1 MNGDFVN
8 NVKKIVAVLG
18 AGLLL
23 FVTGCSST
31 NSAVTIGK
39 TVIPI
44 STVQG
49 TVGEIIEERIKVET
63 TGLTLAVDEELNVNA
78 VRFHIISVLFDELA
92 ARINIEI
99 TGAEIA
105 ARRADII
112 KQIGGED
119 RLAFSLVGAQI
130 APSDFERY
138 IRTVLLAE
146 KLGEALIANGDTSTD
161 GSGIQN
167 LIIGMAKEL
176 KVEINPRYGVWD
188 YESGN
193 IAPIADNATVKK

>member
-1 MNGDFVN
+1 MK
-8 NVKKIVAVLG
+8 NVKRLVAVLG
-18 AGLLL
+18 AASLLL
-23 FVTGCSST
+23 VTGCSST
-31 NSAVTIGK
+31 NSAATIGD
-39 TVIPI
+39 TVVPI
-44 STVQG
+44 STLQG
-49 TVGEIIEERIKVET
+49 TVNEIVEERNKVET
-63 TGLTLAVDEELNVNA
+63 EGLTLAIGEELNVNA

-99 TGAEIA
+99 TGAEIG

-112 KQIGGED
+112 TQIGGED

-188 YESGN
+188 YASGN

>member
-1 MNGDFVN
+1 VNGDFVN

-31 NSAVTIGK
+31 SSAVTIGK

>member
-1 MNGDFVN
+1 VNGDFVN
-8 NVKKIVAVLG
+8 KVKKIVAVFG

-49 TVGEIIEERIKVET
+49 TVSEITKERTKVET
-63 TGLTLAVDEELNVNA
+63 EGLTLATGEELNVNS
-78 VRFHIISVLFDELA
+78 VRFHIISVLFDQIAE
-92 ARINIEI
+92 RIKIKV

-105 ARRADII
+105 TRRADII
-112 KQIGGED
+112 SQIGGEE

-130 APSDFERY
+130 APKDFERY
-138 IRTVLLAE
+138 IRTVVLAE
-146 KLGEALIANGDTSTD
+146 KLGEALKANGDTSTD
-161 GSGIQN
+161 GSGIQK
-167 LIIGMAKEL
+167 LIVGMAKEQ

-188 YESGN
+188 YASGN

>member
-44 STVQG
+44 ATVQG
-49 TVGEIIEERIKVET
+49 TVGEIVEERIKVET

-176 KVEINPRYGVWD
+176 KVDINPRYGVWD

>member
-8 NVKKIVAVLG
+8 NVKKLVAVLG
-18 AGLLL
+18 AASLLL
-23 FVTGCSST
+23 VTGCSST
-31 NSAVTIGK
+31 NSAATIGD
-39 TVIPI
+39 TVVPI
-44 STVQG
+44 STLQG
-49 TVGEIIEERIKVET
+49 TVNEIVEERNKVET
-63 TGLTLAVDEELNVNA
+63 EGLSLAIGEELNVNA

-92 ARINIEI
+92 ARINIKI
-99 TGAEIA
+99 TGAEIG

-112 KQIGGED
+112 TQIGGED

-188 YESGN
+188 YASGN
-193 IAPIADNATVKK
+193 IAPIADNVTVKK

>member
-1 MNGDFVN
+1 VN
-8 NVKKIVAVLG
+8 NVKKLVAVLG

-23 FVTGCSST
+23 LVTGCSST
-31 NSAVTIGK
+31 NSAATIGD

-44 STVQG
+44 STLQG
-49 TVGEIIEERIKVET
+49 TVNEIVEERNKVET
-63 TGLTLAVDEELNVNA
+63 EGLTLAIGEELNVNA
-78 VRFHIISVLFDELA
+78 IRFHIISVLFDELA
-92 ARINIEI
+92 ERLNIKI
-99 TGAEIA
+99 TGAEIG

-112 KQIGGED
+112 SQIGGED

-161 GSGIQN
+161 GSGIQK
-167 LIIGMAKEL
+167 LVIGMAKEQ
-176 KVEINPRYGVWD
+176 KVEINPRYGLWD

>member
-1 MNGDFVN
+1 VNGDFVN
-8 NVKKIVAVLG
+8 NVKKIVAVFG

-49 TVGEIIEERIKVET
+49 TVSEIVKERSKVET
-63 TGLTLAVDEELNVNA
+63 TGLTLAVDEELNVNS
-78 VRFHIISVLFDELA
+78 VRFHIVSVLFDKIAE
-92 ARINIEI
+92 RIKIKV
-99 TGAEIA
+99 TDAEIA
-105 ARRADII
+105 TRRADII
-112 KQIGGED
+112 SQIGGED

-138 IRTVLLAE
+138 IRTVVLAE
-146 KLGEALIANGDTSTD
+146 KLGEALVANGDTSTD
-161 GSGIQN
+161 GSGIQK
-167 LIIGMAKEL
+167 LIIGMAKEQ

-188 YESGN
+188 YASGN
-193 IAPIADNATVKK
+193 IAPIADNTTVKK

>member
-1 MNGDFVN
+1 MK

-23 FVTGCSST
+23 FVTGCSSS
-31 NSAVTIGK
+31 NSAATVGK
-39 TVIPI
+39 TEIPL

-49 TVGEIIEERIKVET
+49 TVSEIVKERNKVET
-63 TGLTLAVDEELNVNA
+63 TGLTLATGEELNVNA
-78 VRFHIISVLFDELA
+78 VRFHIISVLFDEIA
-92 ARINIEI
+92 ERIKVKV
-99 TGAEIA
+99 TGADIA
-105 ARRADII
+105 TRRADII
-112 KQIGGED
+112 SQIGGED

-130 APSDFERY
+130 APRDFERY
-138 IRTVLLAE
+138 IRTVILAE

-161 GSGIQN
+161 GSGIQK
-167 LIIGMAKEL
+167 LIIGMAKEQ

-193 IAPIADNATVKK
+193 VGPIADNATVKK

>member
-49 TVGEIIEERIKVET
+49 TVGEIVEERIKVET

>member
-1 MNGDFVN
+1 MN

-23 FVTGCSST
+23 FVTGCSSS
-31 NSAVTIGK
+31 NSAATVGK
-39 TVIPI
+39 TEIPL

-49 TVGEIIEERIKVET
+49 TVSEIIKERNKVET
-63 TGLTLAVDEELNVNA
+63 TGLTLATGQELNVNS
-78 VRFHIISVLFDELA
+78 VRFHVISVLFDDIAE
-92 ARINIEI
+92 RIKIKI
-99 TGAEIA
+99 TDAQIA

-112 KQIGGED
+112 LQIGGED

-130 APSDFERY
+130 APKDFERY

-146 KLGEALIANGDTSTD
+146 KLGEALVAQGDTSTD
-161 GSGIQN
+161 GSGIQK
-167 LIIGMAKEL
+167 LIVGMAKEE

-188 YESGN
+188 YASGN
-193 IAPIADNATVKK
+193 IAPIEDNATVKK

>member
-1 MNGDFVN
+1 MN
-8 NVKKIVAVLG
+8 NVKKLVAVLG
-18 AGLLL
+18 AASLLL
-23 FVTGCSST
+23 VTGCSST
-31 NSAVTIGK
+31 NSAATIGD
-39 TVIPI
+39 TVVPI
-44 STVQG
+44 STLQG
-49 TVGEIIEERIKVET
+49 TVNEIVEERNKVET
-63 TGLTLAVDEELNVNA
+63 EGLSLAIGEELNVNA

-92 ARINIEI
+92 ARINIKI
-99 TGAEIA
+99 TGAEIG

-112 KQIGGED
+112 TQIGGED

-188 YESGN
+188 YASGN

>member
-8 NVKKIVAVLG
+8 NVKKIVAVFG

-31 NSAVTIGK
+31 NSAATIGK

-49 TVGEIIEERIKVET
+49 SVSEIIKERNKVET
-63 TGLTLAVDEELNVNA
+63 EGLNLATGAELNVDA
-78 VRFHIISVLFDELA
+78 VRFHIISVLFDDIAE
-92 ARINIEI
+92 RIKVKI
-99 TGAEIA
+99 TDSEIA
-105 ARRADII
+105 TRRADII
-112 KQIGGED
+112 SQIGGED

-130 APSDFERY
+130 APKDFERY

-146 KLGEALIANGDTSTD
+146 KLGEALKANGDTSTD
-161 GSGIQN
+161 GSGIQK
-167 LIIGMAKEL
+167 LIVGMAQEQ

-188 YESGN
+188 YASGN

>member
-1 MNGDFVN
+1 MNS
-8 NVKKIVAVLG
+8 VKKIVAVLG

-49 TVGEIIEERIKVET
+49 TVGEIVEERSKVET

-92 ARINIEI
+92 ARINIKI
-99 TGAEIA
+99 TGAEIG

-112 KQIGGED
+112 TQIGGED

-188 YESGN
+188 YASGN